1 MTHENKSAENRLLAA
16 LSHASI
22 VAQGIGI
29 LVGVL
34 VYITQ
39 RDKSR
44 YVAFQALQ
52 AAVFQLA
59 NLIITVALW
68 LLWGACYG
76 LSMIPLIIQAEAN
89 PNAPPP
95 AIFWISLASMIIPLI
110 FMVLISLYGLW
121 GGVRTWQGAD
131 FRYLFLG
138 GWLEKS
144 GLWKMEPSSDKGNS
158 SS

>member
-1 MTHENKSAENRLLAA
+1 MENKSTENRLLAA
-16 LSHASI
+16 LAHASV

-52 AAVFQLA
+52 AAVFQLL
-59 NLIITVALW
+59 NLIITVAVW

-95 AIFWISLASMIIPLI
+95 AIFWISMASMIIPLI
-110 FMVLISLYGLW
+110 YMVIVGLYGLW
-121 GGVRTWQGAD
+121 GGVRAWQGAD

-138 GWLEKS
+138 GWLERS
-144 GLWKMEPSSDKGNS
+144 GLWQAEDSVEKE
-158 SS
+158 